1 MFFFQITVKQNKV
14 VLIDNKTTT
23 NCALRKKAKSYL
35 HSAKDDELKLVSG
48 LALATSQRSA
58 HKKILKK
65 KQTKKKTEQLALRVY
80 IMRDGML
87 SLNIFGVVELVEYGM
102 VSFFV
107 KNKYKM
113 DRFDS
118 AQLTMLLRAH

>member
-1 MFFFQITVKQNKV
+1 M

-23 NCALRKKAKSYL
+23 NCAKDYQEKKAKSYL